1 MDDSCTKA
9 QLINAFDNTVLYT
22 DSFISN
28 VIDQVRDKKAIVFMP
43 PITASRSARIRTCT
57 ARRAKWRHRNNSA
70 CR

>member
-28 VIDQVRDKKAIVFMP
+28 VIDQVRDKKAIVFYAADHGES
-43 PITASRSARIRTCT
+43 IGENTHLHGT
-57 ARRAKWRHRNNSA
+57 RAKWRRRNNSA